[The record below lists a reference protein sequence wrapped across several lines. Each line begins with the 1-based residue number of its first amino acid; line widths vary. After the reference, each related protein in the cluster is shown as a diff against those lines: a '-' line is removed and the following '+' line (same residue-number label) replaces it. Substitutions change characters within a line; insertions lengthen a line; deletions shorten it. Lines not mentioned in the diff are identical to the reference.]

1 MISTFKNPEVNE
13 ALTNAYEWATEKEF
27 KSVYARAAKAYIEA
41 ISANRWEAD
50 MMAEYAGTDPDNADH
65 IQLLYIMSN
74 LQYWKGDKARE
85 AKATLKNYVDSINK
99 KGN

>member
-1 MISTFKNPEVNE
+1 MISTFKNPEVNA

-41 ISANRWEAD
+41 ISANRWE
-50 MMAEYAGTDPDNADH
+50 YGGTDPDNADH